1 MIRSS
6 KRYIKFRTDIW
17 VDLDGE
23 YVLGKFIGYDEVTH
37 ETIVQVYKK
46 TIRLKPQILP
56 YK

>member
-1 MIRSS
+1 MRSS
-6 KRYIKFRTDIW
+6 KKYIKFRTDIW

-37 ETIVQVYKK
+37 ETIVQVDKK